1 MIRIHP
7 AVIMVGL
14 GCETNQTQ
22 GLLAEEN
29 LREGARLVTFSIQHS
44 GRTARSLAHGIEAV

>member
-29 LREGARLVTFSIQHS
+29 LREGARLVTFSIQDS
-44 GRTARSLAHGIEAV
+44 GRTARSVAHGIEAV